1 MSTRDDNTPTPASGR
16 LGADFW
22 KFWGGQTLSNLGSSL
37 TQFILPLLI
46 FRLTGSAVDLSIVTA
61 AGFLPF
67 PLFGLLIGAWVDR
80 VDRKRLMIATDIG
93 RAAVI
98 GTIPAL
104 AAFDALPV
112 WWLALIAFLN
122 STLTIAFNSAE
133 FAAIPSLVRG
143 DDLVAA
149 NGQIQASYSAASIVG
164 PLLASP
170 LLLVFSPATALT
182 LNALTYLL
190 SAVALVLIRRGFNA
204 DRARRAAP
212 HLRRDIAEGLRY
224 VFGHPVLRAISLMML
239 LVNFI
244 AVTQNAQLVLF
255 AKERLGAS
263 DAQVGLFYSAGSAGV
278 VILSLT
284 AGFLRR
290 RWSFSR
296 VALGTLM
303 LTGLLGIVLA
313 YTSWYPAAVVLWAAI
328 AGLAI
333 LFNINTGSLRQ
344 MIVPNALLGRV
355 ISVAMVM
362 ANVASPLGAIV
373 GGYAIERT
381 GDVALV
387 YAAIGGLI
395 FLVAFAFSFTALGHA
410 ERYLPGSKTT
420 EAAQPA
426 TTPAVE
432 VG

>member
-1 MSTRDDNTPTPASGR
+1 MSTRDDDTPTPASGR

-46 FRLTGSAVDLSIVTA
+46 FRLTGSAIDLSIVTA

-67 PLFGLLIGAWVDR
+67 PLFGLIIGAWVDR

-98 GTIPAL
+98 GTIPVL
-104 AAFDALPV
+104 ATFDALPV

-149 NGQIQASYSAASIVG
+149 NGQIQASYSAASIIG

-170 LLLVFSPATALT
+170 LLLLFSPATALT

-190 SAVALVLIRRGFNA
+190 SAVALVLIRRSFNA
-204 DRARRAAP
+204 DLARRAAP
-212 HLRRDIAEGLRY
+212 NLRRDIAEGLRY

-239 LVNFI
+239 LINFI
-244 AVTQNAQLVLF
+244 AITQNAQLVLF
-255 AKERLGAS
+255 AKERLAAS

-278 VILSLT
+278 VVLSLA

-303 LTGLLGIVLA
+303 LTGLLGIILA
-313 YTSWYPAAVVLWAAI
+313 YTPWYPLAVGLWAAI
-328 AGLAI
+328 SGLAI

-344 MIVPNALLGRV
+344 AIVPNALLGRV

-362 ANVASPLGAIV
+362 ANVASPLGALV

-387 YAAIGGLI
+387 YAAIGALI
-395 FLVAFAFSFTALGHA
+395 FLVAFGFSFTALGHA
-410 ERYLPGSKTT
+410 ERYLPGAKTA

-426 TTPAVE
+426 ATPAVE
-432 VG
+432 VS